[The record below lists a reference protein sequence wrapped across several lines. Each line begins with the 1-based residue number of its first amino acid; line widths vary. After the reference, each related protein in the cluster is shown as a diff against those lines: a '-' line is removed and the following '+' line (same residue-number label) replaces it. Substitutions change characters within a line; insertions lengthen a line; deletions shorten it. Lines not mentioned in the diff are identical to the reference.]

1 MVRSSLL
8 AGAEMMTF
16 FTVPC
21 RWALALVASVKWPVD
36 SITIWAP
43 VEDQSSLAGSRS
55 ANTFN
60 FLPSTEM
67 KSSPAVMVW
76 CRFPKMESYLSRWA
90 SVAGLVRSLTAT
102 NSISGL
108 PSAARNTLRPIR
120 PKPLMPTFTAIYFGI
135 SLNVGEVLTAWK
147 WMIARNL
154 SVPKS
159 RVGEWDGEFA
169 AVAELVLHP
178 HHALMDARPNETTW
192 QARSER
198 LGINRQNRTG
208 DSSQPADA
216 ATTDVSTG
224 STERRSRK
232 KGICRS
238 GRTHHREARRGLGVG
253 REAGLGA
260 RAIDGRR

>member
-8 AGAEMMTF
+8 AGAEIITF

-108 PSAARNTLRPIR
+108 PSAARKTLRPIR
-120 PKPLMPTFTAIYFGI
+120 PKPLMPTFTAINFGV
-135 SLNVGEVLTAWK
+135 SLKVGEGFTAWVENYSASHRWLSAK
-147 WMIARNL
+147 DECTKERAPEMGAGHLLRCRNL
-154 SVPKS
+154 CYIHIM
-159 RVGEWDGEFA
+159 REW
-169 AVAELVLHP
+169 
-178 HHALMDARPNETTW
+178 
-192 QARSER
+192 
-198 LGINRQNRTG
+198 
-208 DSSQPADA
+208 
-216 ATTDVSTG
+216 
-224 STERRSRK
+224 
-232 KGICRS
+232 
-238 GRTHHREARRGLGVG
+238 
-253 REAGLGA
+253 
-260 RAIDGRR
+260 